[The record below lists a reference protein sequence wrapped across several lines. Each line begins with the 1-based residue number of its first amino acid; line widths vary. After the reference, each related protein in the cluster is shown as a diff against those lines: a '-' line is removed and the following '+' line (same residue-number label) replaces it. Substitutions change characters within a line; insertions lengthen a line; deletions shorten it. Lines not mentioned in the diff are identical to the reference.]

1 MCASMWRAF
10 SACLRVGIAIWF
22 LMAAGTWLMSA
33 PVHGQSSDR
42 LPPGTGLDVVR
53 ARCLSCHGA
62 DLIEQQRLSR
72 AGWDREIDK
81 MIAWGA
87 VVQEPERGALAGYLA
102 DHFGPSGRSESISTE
117 HPGRALVE
125 TRCLGCHDGQLIE
138 QQRLSVDGW
147 RREIDK
153 MRGWGAPVTNVEK
166 EMLAEYLA
174 SRRSP

>member
-1 MCASMWRAF
+1 
-10 SACLRVGIAIWF
+10 
-22 LMAAGTWLMSA
+22 MAAGTWLMSA

-87 VVQEPERGALAGYLA
+87 VVQEPER
-102 DHFGPSGRSESISTE
+102 D
-117 HPGRALVE
+117 
-125 TRCLGCHDGQLIE
+125 
-138 QQRLSVDGW
+138 
-147 RREIDK
+147 
-153 MRGWGAPVTNVEK
+153 VEK
-166 EMLAEYLA
+166 EMLAEHLA
-174 SRRSP
+174 SRRSR